1 MLGFLIA
8 VTALQAALQAE
19 YSRAAWL
26 ADFRFWA
33 TVLTIASLC
42 VIFAIQHVEH
52 WRSRKPSGVVLFF
65 WLFFIIAYCVK
76 LRSLVARHTY
86 RTHVAYFAVFCIAL
100 ALGSLEFVLEY
111 FVPKER
117 SDYYAVGDEDECP
130 FEYADIFS
138 VLTFGWMTSLMKKG
152 YKQYLKQEDLWNLRN
167 RDTTK
172 VNAKAFRDAW
182 KHELQKKKPSLWIA
196 LFRGYG
202 GPYFK
207 GALIKTI
214 SDVTAFIQ
222 PQLLRLLI
230 TFVGSYQQPNPEP
243 VIHGVA
249 IALAMFSVAILQ
261 TVSLHQYFRHS
272 FETGMRIKSGL
283 TAAIYSKALRLSN
296 EGRATKSTGDIV
308 NYMAV
313 DTQRLHDLA
322 QYGQQLWSAPFQIFL
337 CMLSLYQLL
346 GVSMLAG
353 VAAMVSTFSIASQ
366 SNRICYFR

>member
-1 MLGFLIA
+1 MLASLI
-8 VTALQAALQAE
+8 VITTLQAALQAE
-19 YSRAAWL
+19 YSL
-26 ADFRFWA
+26 ATWPSDFRFW
-33 TVLTIASLC
+33 TTILTIASLC
-42 VIFAIQHVEH
+42 VISAIQHVEH
-52 WRSRKPSGVVLFF
+52 WRSRKPSGVVLFY
-65 WLFFIIAYCVK
+65 WLFFIIAYSVK
-76 LRSLVARHTY
+76 LRSLISRHSY
-86 RTHVAYFAVFCIAL
+86 ETHTAYFVVFCIAF
-100 ALGSLEFVLEY
+100 ALGVLEFILEY
-111 FVPKER
+111 FIPKR
-117 SDYYAVGDEDECP
+117 ISDYDAIGDEDECP

-138 VLTFGWMTSLMKKG
+138 VLTFGWMTPLMKKG
-152 YKQYLKQEDLWNLRN
+152 YKQFLQQDDLWNLRR

-172 VNAKAFRDAW
+172 VNAEAFREAW
-182 KHELQKKKPSLWIA
+182 QSELEKKRPSLWIA
-196 LFRGYG
+196 LFRAYG

-230 TFVGSYQQPNPEP
+230 TFVGSYRKPDSEP

-249 IALAMFSVAILQ
+249 IALAMFAVAILQ
-261 TVSLHQYFRHS
+261 TVTLHQYFRHA
-272 FETGMRIKSGL
+272 FETGMRIKCGL

-322 QYGQQLWSAPFQIFL
+322 QYGQQLWSAPFQIIL

-353 VAAMVSTFSIASQ
+353 VAAMVSTNIIS
-366 SNRICYFR
+366 FR